1 MKLLLQSVKILL
13 AFALLSGFAV
23 SCASHPDEDQIKALE
38 ETKAAALSAEQTLA
52 QKKQQSADL
61 EAKLEAKKVEL
72 EKVKKEK
79 ELVLKRLADKK
90 AAEAAMKK

>member
-1 MKLLLQSVKILL
+1 MKFLSRTLRIMLSVALFAGFL
-13 AFALLSGFAV
+13 A

-52 QKKQQSADL
+52 QKKQQRSDL
-61 EAKLEAKKVEL
+61 ESKLAAKKQEL

-79 ELVLKRLADKK
+79 ELVLQRLAEKN
-90 AAEAAMKK
+90 AAK

>member
-1 MKLLLQSVKILL
+1 MKLLLRSLRIFLSVALFAGFL
-13 AFALLSGFAV
+13 A

-38 ETKAAALSAEQTLA
+38 ETKAAALSAEQALA
-52 QKKQQSADL
+52 QKRQETSGL

-79 ELVLKRLADKK
+79 ELVLQRLAEKK
-90 AAEAAMKK
+90 SNNQ

>member
-1 MKLLLQSVKILL
+1 MKLLLQSLRILL
-13 AFALLSGFAV
+13 SVALFAGFLA

-52 QKKQQSADL
+52 QKKQERSDL
-61 EAKLEAKKVEL
+61 EAKLATKKAEL

-79 ELVLKRLADKK
+79 ELVLQRLAEKQ
-90 AAEAAMKK
+90 AAAK

>member
-1 MKLLLQSVKILL
+1 MKFLLNSLRIFLSVLL
-13 AFALLSGFAV
+13 FAGFLA

-52 QKKQQSADL
+52 QKKQESSDL
-61 EAKLEAKKVEL
+61 TAQLEAKKAEL

-79 ELVLKRLADKK
+79 ELVLQRLEEKK
-90 AAEAAMKK
+90 AGM

>member
-1 MKLLLQSVKILL
+1 MKLLLNSLRVFLSIGLL
-13 AFALLSGFAV
+13 AGLLV

-38 ETKAAALSAEQTLA
+38 ETKAAALSAEQALV
-52 QKKQQSADL
+52 QKNQESSDL

-79 ELVLKRLADKK
+79 ELVLQRLEQKNSG
-90 AAEAAMKK
+90 M

>member
-1 MKLLLQSVKILL
+1 MKFLLNSLRIFLSVLL
-13 AFALLSGFAV
+13 FAGFLI

-52 QKKQQSADL
+52 QKKQESSDL
-61 EAKLEAKKVEL
+61 TAQLEAKKAEL

-79 ELVLKRLADKK
+79 ELVLQRLEEKK
-90 AAEAAMKK
+90 AGM